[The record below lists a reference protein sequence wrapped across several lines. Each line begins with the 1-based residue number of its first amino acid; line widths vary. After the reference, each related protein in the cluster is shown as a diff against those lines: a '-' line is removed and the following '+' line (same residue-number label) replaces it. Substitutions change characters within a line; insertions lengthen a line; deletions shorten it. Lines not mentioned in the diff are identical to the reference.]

1 MANGPNNSKQ
11 LVMAYRYASG
21 RTYSSMMIEM
31 EHRKKISKKEIIP
44 NFKNKDFATEYK
56 THHLGNLS
64 FTVNPP

>member
-1 MANGPNNSKQ
+1 
-11 LVMAYRYASG
+11 MAYRYASG

>member
-1 MANGPNNSKQ
+1 
-11 LVMAYRYASG
+11 
-21 RTYSSMMIEM
+21 MMIEM